1 MRLTSAP
8 TLLRT
13 LLRTRL
19 RSPLR
24 NALLTLSAGFAVG
37 LLAVPTAARAADT
50 SPAQQLARFA
60 ADAGTPGQPERGR
73 IFFTERH
80 GGQWSCSSCHGSP
93 PTANG
98 KHANTGKVID
108 PLAPAFNPAA
118 FTTTARVD
126 KWFRRNCN
134 DVLKRECTAGEKADV
149 LAYLLAQAR

>member
-1 MRLTSAP
+1 MRLPFAS
-8 TLLRT
+8 TLLH
-13 LLRTRL
+13 
-19 RSPLR
+19 
-24 NALLTLSAGFAVG
+24 NALAMLSAGIAAG

-60 ADAGTPGQPERGR
+60 AEAGAAGQAERGR
-73 IFFTERH
+73 VFFSERH

-93 PTANG
+93 PTATG
-98 KHANTGKVID
+98 KHANTGKAID
-108 PLAPAFNPAA
+108 PLAPAFNAAA
-118 FTTTARVD
+118 FTSTARVD